1 LIALAAPHS
10 DIALGFMDEV
20 WWSRFTQPSV
30 HSWCEDQPLR
40 LIEQVAPKNDPDRK
54 ALACYGLY
62 LPQANE
68 MLLRFVAGRPVSHVT
83 CEYLAWLATRLAGQG
98 KRALIL
104 IWDNASWHISQIV
117 RTWIKAHNRRVK
129 QSSGCRLLVF
139 HLPTKSPWL
148 NAIEPKWVHGK
159 RAIAEPERLLST
171 AEVMQR
177 VCTYYHCEQ
186 LEPLTQT
193 DC

>member
-1 LIALAAPHS
+1 
-10 DIALGFMDEV
+10 MDEV

-68 MLLRFVAGRPVSHVT
+68 MLLRFVTGRPVSRVT
-83 CEYLAWLATRLAGQG
+83 CEYLAWLTTRLADQR

-117 RTWIKAHNRRVK
+117 RSWIKAHNRRVK
-129 QSSGCRLLVF
+129 QSGGCRLLVF
-139 HLPTKSPWL
+139 NLPTKSPWL

-159 RAIAEPERLLST
+159 RAIAEPGGLLSA

-177 VCTYYHCEQ
+177 VCTYYQCEQ

>member
-1 LIALAAPHS
+1 LAAKNKE
-10 DIALGFMDEV
+10 IALGFADEV
-20 WWSRFTQPSV
+20 WWSRFTQPAL
-30 HSWCEDQPLR
+30 HSWCQEQPLH
-40 LIEQVAPKNDPDRK
+40 LIEQVPPKNDPDRK

-68 MLLRFVAGRPVSHVT
+68 MAVRFVAGRPLSRVT
-83 CEYLAWLATRLAGQG
+83 CDYLAWLTTRLADQG

-104 IWDNASWHISQIV
+104 IWDNASWHTSQIV
-117 RTWIKAHNRRVK
+117 RTWLKAHNRRVK
-129 QSSGCRLLVF
+129 QIGGCRLVVF
-139 HLPTKSPWL
+139 QLPTKSPWL

-159 RAIAEPERLLST
+159 RAIAEPQRLLSA

-177 VCTYYHCEQ
+177 VCTYYQCEQ
-186 LEPLTQT
+186 LEPLAQS

>member
-1 LIALAAPHS
+1 MAAKNN
-10 DIALGFMDEV
+10 DIAFGFADEV
-20 WWSRFTQPSV
+20 WWSRFTQPAL
-30 HSWCEDQPLR
+30 HSWCAEQPLH
-40 LIEQVAPKNDPDRK
+40 LIEQVPPKNDPDRK

-62 LPQANE
+62 LPQTNE
-68 MLLRFVAGRPVSHVT
+68 MALRFVAGRPVSRMT
-83 CEYLAWLATRLAGQG
+83 CEYLIWLTTRLADQG

-104 IWDNASWHISQIV
+104 IWDNASWHTSQIV
-117 RTWIKAHNRRVK
+117 RSWLKAHNRRVK
-129 QSSGCRLLVF
+129 QTGGCRLVVF

-159 RAIAEPERLLST
+159 RAIAEPDHLLSA

-177 VCTYYHCEQ
+177 VCAYYQCEQ
-186 LEPLTQT
+186 LEPLTHQ